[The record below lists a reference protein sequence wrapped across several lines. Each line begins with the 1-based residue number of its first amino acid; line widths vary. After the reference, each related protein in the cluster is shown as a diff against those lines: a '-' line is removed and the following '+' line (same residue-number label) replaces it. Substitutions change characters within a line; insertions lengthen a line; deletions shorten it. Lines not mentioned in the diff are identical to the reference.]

1 MTLTFVLSE
10 VVVSIVSTLGVLSAR
25 APLGLQSL
33 TAAPSSAPTPDEW
46 LEGIA
51 VLGSEIASRAR
62 TLPPPFRRGDFSTIV
77 GAHAYR

>member
-33 TAAPSSAPTPDEW
+33 MAAPSSAPTPDEW

-77 GAHAYR
+77 GYR